1 MRRLSAI
8 MFTDIV
14 GYSALTQQNE
24 AQALRML
31 ETHRAM
37 LRPLF
42 LEYEGREIETA
53 GDLFF
58 VEFTSAVQG
67 VLCAVRIQEALFK
80 RNEGRAPDDQ
90 IRLRIGLHIGD
101 V

>member
-42 LEYEGREIETA
+42 LEYEGREIETDSA
-53 GDLFF
+53 DGPWHCKRLTGRLDRSVD
-58 VEFTSAVQG
+58 VEVG
-67 VLCAVRIQEALFK
+67 PAL
-80 RNEGRAPDDQ
+80 G
-90 IRLRIGLHIGD
+90 G
-101 V
+101 